1 MRHHLNRNKTWV
13 IIGLIQ
19 VWVGYV
25 TIMRTQQLDT
35 HLPSMFGLFDDMPI
49 GILYLIVGVLL
60 LVNSIWDFYWYGIRV
75 ILIVMSTMM
84 FTFLSTSYVF
94 NDILHGG
101 PTFPSGVFFV
111 LTLDVLW
118 EASQEPPH
126 KLWKGR
132 DLMNGPRNT

>member
-25 TIMRTQQLDT
+25 TIMRTQQLDA
-35 HLPSMFGLFDDMPI
+35 HLPPMLGVFDDMPI
-49 GILYLIVGVLL
+49 GILYLLIGTLLIVNTV
-60 LVNSIWDFYWYGIRV
+60 WDFYWYGIRV
-75 ILIVMSTMM
+75 FLIVMSTMM
-84 FTFLSTSYVF
+84 FTFLSSSYIF
-94 NDILHGG
+94 NDFLHGG
-101 PTFPSGVFFV
+101 PTYSSGVFFII
-111 LTLDVLW
+111 TLDVLW

-132 DLMNGPRNT
+132 DPMNGPRNT